1 MPPRLPPVT
10 KALLIANAVVFVVQL
25 LLPASL
31 LAPLQLRP
39 FVAAAPLDPLVSFMP
54 WQLVTHAFMHA
65 DPLHIVLNMLA
76 VFMFGTQLEYHYG
89 PRRYLQLYAIS
100 VLGAGVCQLVV
111 STIVLQQGGPFYTT
125 LGASGGVFGLLV
137 AYGMTFPNQRV
148 SLVIPPITMKA
159 RTMVIVFIVV
169 QLVFAVGQVKTN
181 EAHFAHLGGALFGW
195 LVVRAWRGQP
205 PFGRRPKPPQARRRD
220 HLRIVP

>member
-10 KALLIANAVVFVVQL
+10 KALLIANAVVFVLQL
-25 LLPASL
+25 IVPAPL

-65 DPLHIVLNMLA
+65 DPLHIALNMLA
-76 VFMFGTQLEYHYG
+76 VFMFGTQLEVHYG
-89 PRRYLQLYAIS
+89 ARRYLQLYAIS
-100 VLGAGVCQLVV
+100 VLGAGLCQLAV
-111 STIVLQQGGPFYTT
+111 SSLVLAQGGPFYTT

-148 SLVIPPITMKA
+148 SLVLPPVTMKA

-169 QLVFAVGQVKTN
+169 QLALAVGGAESN

-195 LVVRAWRGQP
+195 LVVRTWRGQP
-205 PFGRRPKPPQARRRD
+205 PFGRGPKPPQARRRD